1 MKPGDIIFISASV
14 PSREGWREDARPAE
28 IEEAIVSL
36 ARAVFAR
43 GGRLLFGGHPSVSY
57 LISSVAGEYFEPD
70 PARSVRPVI
79 TFQSEFFRPVLPDET
94 WLLYRMGW
102 SSIEWTGKRPADGE
116 SDRDASLRL
125 MREWMLLGPDLPTD
139 VRRRN
144 ELAPPKA
151 MVAIGGMEGV
161 MEEARIFLE
170 HARLWDVAEPSKI
183 YVVPS
188 GGGAAA
194 RLLDSDDRP
203 LKDAR
208 EAGRIIDLERLWA
221 EHHSRA
227 RLENAP
233 FVPYASIVQYML
245 DNLRG

>member
-1 MKPGDIIFISASV
+1 MKPGDIIFLSASV

-43 GGRLLFGGHPSVSY
+43 GGRLLFGGHPSISP
-57 LISSVAGEYFEPD
+57 LISSVAGEYFKPD
-70 PARSVRPVI
+70 EARTVRPVI
-79 TFQSEFFRPVLPDET
+79 TFQSEFFKGGLPDET

-102 SSIEWTGKRPADGE
+102 SSIEWTGKRPAGGE
-116 SDRDASLRL
+116 PDREASLRW
-125 MREWMLLGPDLPTD
+125 MREWMLLGPDLPQE
-139 VRRRN
+139 VRMRN
-144 ELAPPKA
+144 ELAAPKA

-161 MEEARIFLE
+161 IDEARMFLE
-170 HARLWDVAEPSKI
+170 HARYWDGGERSKI
-183 YVVPS
+183 YALAS

-194 RLLDSDDRP
+194 RLLFTDDGELRAA
-203 LKDAR
+203 KKG
-208 EAGRIIDLERLWA
+208 GRIVDLERLW
-221 EHHSRA
+221 
-227 RLENAP
+227 LERHRGAVRAP